1 MDLSGIPKRAW
12 RSRIIEAYIHCSGN
26 NFVPRD
32 EYLFTLGGPCAKD
45 GKLIKD
51 CELDFFTSRGV
62 GDQRFLLPHQY
73 VSVEN
78 KRRIHLENTKL
89 DHDFHL
95 YPLGYEGPQDPLW
108 GYGEIENLLVKWIE
122 ERKEQPVAIVN
133 ADFMCGVE
141 VALPKIESVIL
152 AMEGTTT
159 PKCGGTLLVF
169 NVIAYNQLHD
179 VKHHRTYSE
188 VRPKFAH
195 LEKQGIKFIDWSQY
209 QSRTV
214 GPGSKSSSLMETLI
228 YWY

>member
-12 RSRIIEAYIHCSGN
+12 RARIIEAYVHCSGN
-26 NFVPRD
+26 TYVPRN
-32 EYLFTLGGPCAKD
+32 EYFFTLGGPCAKK
-45 GKLIKD
+45 GKLIPN
-51 CELDFFTSRGV
+51 CELDFFTSRSV
-62 GDQRFLLPHQY
+62 GDKRFLLPHQY

-78 KRRIHLENTKL
+78 KRSIYEENVRL

-95 YPLGYEGPQDPLW
+95 YPLGYSTPQDPLW
-108 GYGEIENLLVKWIE
+108 AYGEIESLLETWVE
-122 ERKEQPVAIVN
+122 ERKNQPIAIVN

-141 VALPKIESVIL
+141 AALPKVEAIVET
-152 AMEGTTT
+152 MEVTAT
-159 PKCGGTLLVF
+159 PDAGGTLLVF

-195 LEKQGIKFIDWSQY
+195 FEKKGLKFVDWSQY

-214 GPGSKSSSLMETLI
+214 GQGSRSSSLMETLI